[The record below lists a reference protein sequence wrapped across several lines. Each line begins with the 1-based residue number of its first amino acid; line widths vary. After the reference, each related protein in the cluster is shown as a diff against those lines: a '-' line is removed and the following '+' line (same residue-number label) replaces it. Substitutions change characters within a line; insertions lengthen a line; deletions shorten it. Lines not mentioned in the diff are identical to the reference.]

1 MAAHVNANFSIT
13 PSSAVLRLCVTHV
26 NNQIIFSKKCMCDL
40 LATSG
45 LERVDFAS
53 LRWNWPCVGSGA

>member
-53 LRWNWPCVGSGA
+53 LR